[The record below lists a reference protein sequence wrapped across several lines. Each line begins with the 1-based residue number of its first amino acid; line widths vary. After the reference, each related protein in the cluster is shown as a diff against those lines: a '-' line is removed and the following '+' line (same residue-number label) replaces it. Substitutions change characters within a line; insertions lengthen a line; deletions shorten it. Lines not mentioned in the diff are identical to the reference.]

1 MNETGLSLV
10 PRWLHRDETVC
21 SSSDNEV
28 AGAVLQNWFFVQDF
42 WPMGHSGSLVIS
54 LSLSFSLCFFFVTTT
69 RKQARVVRKRGIV
82 PVVAPCGNKKMQKSS
97 LAFGGGRM
105 RKKKKK
111 R

>member
-42 WPMGHSGSLVIS
+42 WPMGHSGSLIIS
-54 LSLSFSLCFFFVTTT
+54 LSLPPFLFLPVFVFDRTEHTLP
-69 RKQARVVRKRGIV
+69 RVR
-82 PVVAPCGNKKMQKSS
+82 CGTV
-97 LAFGGGRM
+97 GR
-105 RKKKKK
+105 
-111 R
+111 